1 MLARGG
7 AAAVKK
13 PGVRGKRG
21 RNCLDLPRAT
31 RLCGVRRCSV
41 RLKPERGYFENRVY
55 SSYTL
60 DQMRDDDSRVVL
72 DGKGRDLLADERLK
86 KAYLGL

>member
-1 MLARGG
+1 ML
-7 AAAVKK
+7 
-13 PGVRGKRG
+13 P
-21 RNCLDLPRAT
+21 LTIFPIL
-31 RLCGVRRCSV
+31 RLV
-41 RLKPERGYFENRVY
+41 
-55 SSYTL
+55 